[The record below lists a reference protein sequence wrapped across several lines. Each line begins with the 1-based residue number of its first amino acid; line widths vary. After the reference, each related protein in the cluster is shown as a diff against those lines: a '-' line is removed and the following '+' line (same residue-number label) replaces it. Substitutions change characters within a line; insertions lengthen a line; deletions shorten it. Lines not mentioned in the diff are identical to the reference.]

1 MYFFV
6 LFCFV
11 LFRFFF
17 PWRPRRADYRE
28 IVSATLKNCI
38 LLLLLFIII
47 DIIIVNKLES

>member
-1 MYFFV
+1 MYFLV
-6 LFCFV
+6 LFCFIS
-11 LFRFFF
+11 FFS